1 MWCILC
7 ILAHHVAKSYTK
19 ALFVFKLHRHVYNT
33 TRYNIIS
40 WLSAYVASFC
50 DMSRVTCHDVTRDMS
65 GVTCHKLQPTHRSFT
80 YVYNNGVP
88 LMFSPKNVICG
99 HFYAV
104 KSLSMVTHWWN
115 VTMSRLPIIIPIHCT
130 IVQYSLVHSTI
141 LQCSSHG
148 QNHDH
153 PTATLL
159 AGHDHQ
165 EEHDRSQIKTLS

>member
-19 ALFVFKLHRHVYNT
+19 ALFVFKLHRHMYNT

-104 KSLSMVTHWWN
+104 KSLIGWLANHLEPPPAPWA
-115 VTMSRLPIIIPIHCT
+115 SRVIMRGGDPQTRFLTWTGLRI
-130 IVQYSLVHSTI
+130 
-141 LQCSSHG
+141 G
-148 QNHDH
+148 
-153 PTATLL
+153 
-159 AGHDHQ
+159 
-165 EEHDRSQIKTLS
+165 